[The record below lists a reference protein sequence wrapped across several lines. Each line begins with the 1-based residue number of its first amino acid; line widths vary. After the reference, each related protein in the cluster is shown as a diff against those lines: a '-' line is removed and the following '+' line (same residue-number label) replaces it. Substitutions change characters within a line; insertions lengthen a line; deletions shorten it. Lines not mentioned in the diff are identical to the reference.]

1 MRKIRHAIARSAMA
15 PCAVVLIAG
24 VSLFAPAGAWARG
37 GESGSGDSVTTTDTS
52 FGQITVKH
60 ASMVEVDS
68 SHVRI
73 AVDMVTTPA
82 RSVTVESV
90 RLTGLKLNGLPVYAE
105 AIRQSL
111 DLVKG
116 KETALPP
123 IYVTAR
129 MRDLTTVA
137 PLRQMIENQSVHV
150 DGQIIASIKMSFLQK
165 LALHTEHPRVSV
177 PISQDVALSV
187 GSSPFE
193 RQAALGVLTLVEMG
207 LRGRA
212 VAGAISDLESPWFRE
227 LKSEAAT
234 NLFQVESSYKLR
246 QRDADFPVIN
256 DQLGFRVAS
265 GQIIT
270 TAEAREPWAYD
281 GEFLSKIKSGDVKL
295 DKKSLDMQ
303 LHATGRRESS
313 AALQMSHGD
322 FSVDPRGDV
331 DKEDLIVKK
340 VPKESKNADKNSKD
354 EFATV
359 TVRKRASPNALSV
372 ITLQAASSRGG
383 FHAAPATVAQQDSW
397 DKVALYRLVI
407 DAQNKPSIEVI
418 EISARRDG
426 RAIHLDEPVDPSFYG
441 SPIIV
446 PEGVLGIVQDEQSG
460 AFLPADIA
468 NAAAEQAP
476 SQNGSDQ

>member
-1 MRKIRHAIARSAMA
+1 MRKNRRVIARLALSLM
-15 PCAVVLIAG
+15 AG
-24 VSLFAPAGAWARG
+24 VFLLFPLGVRAQSD
-37 GESGSGDSVTTTDTS
+37 EGSAGDSTTTTDTN

-60 ASMVEVDS
+60 TSVAEIDS

-73 AVDMVTTPA
+73 AVDLVTTPS

-105 AIRQSL
+105 AMRQPL

-123 IYVTAR
+123 VYVTAR
-129 MRDLTTVA
+129 MRDLSTTA

-165 LALHTEHPRVSV
+165 LALHTEHPRVSF
-177 PISQDVALSV
+177 PISQDVAVSV

-193 RQAALGVLTLVEMG
+193 RQAALGVLRLVDVG
-207 LRGRA
+207 LHGRN
-212 VAGAISDLESPWFRE
+212 VAGGIGGLESPWARE
-227 LKSEAAT
+227 LKSEART
-234 NLFQVESSYKLR
+234 NLFQVESSYKLH
-246 QRDADFPVIN
+246 QRGTDFPVIN
-256 DQLGFRVAS
+256 DQLGFRLVS

-281 GEFLSKIKSGDVKL
+281 AEFLGKIKSGNVKL
-295 DKKSLDMQ
+295 DKKSLEMQ
-303 LHATGRRESS
+303 LSLIDGQNSG
-313 AALQMSHGD
+313 AALQMSRGD
-322 FSVDPRGDV
+322 FSVNELGDA

-340 VPKESKNADKNSKD
+340 VPKGAQDSEKD
-354 EFATV
+354 DQDQFAKV
-359 TVRKRASPNALSV
+359 TVRRRASPNALSV
-372 ITLQAASSRGG
+372 ITLQAPPAQGG
-383 FHAAPATVAQQDSW
+383 FHAAPAAVAQQDSW

-407 DAQNKPSIEVI
+407 DAQNKSSIEVI

-426 RAIHLDEPVDPSFYG
+426 QGIHLDEPVDPSFYG

-468 NAAAEQAP
+468 NAAAAEPAH
-476 SQNGSDQ
+476 SENGSGQ